1 MNLIKDTRIKMNE
14 ITILIPNA
22 RSPNFEGTET
32 VQIKNIINEINKKN
46 KTKIIWVIFQPS
58 KTQVKE
64 NEREQIINFSDY
76 GNAVEILNKFNPDLV
91 ITETEFFSQSI
102 AFVLAAK
109 FKKIPVVTYCFVSYV
124 NTNLIINI
132 KSRLRLLFSKKVFG
146 EITELEKKSLDTSM
160 IQFNI
165 RKLRFISKT
174 LKEIKY
180 NKIHIYFSIIS
191 FILKQFFSTSL
202 VPVEKQIEGKLN
214 LCSNTKWKE
223 YLEKNNFEK
232 STIVVTGDPY
242 LDQLFIKF
250 KNSKPVQNIE
260 TNKIKIL
267 FCTSPMNEHGYVS
280 KNEEDKIILKT
291 IDNILKNTNF
301 ELGIKIHPSTSS
313 KEEYEK
319 LINDR
324 KIPIYQKEKLTEK
337 LEQFDVMITYGASS
351 AILNAIMLKKPVVF
365 LDVFSYTKNLNLFY
379 DKLISIKCTNLDEIS
394 QKIMFSINN
403 EIKEENYNEY
413 IKQHL
418 EKFDGN
424 SAIRASNA
432 IMDVLKD

>member
-109 FKKIPVVTYCFVSYV
+109 FKKIPVVTYCFVAYV

-146 EITELEKKSLDTSM
+146 ETTELEKKSSDASM

-267 FCTSPMNEHGYVS
+267 FCTSPMHEHGYVS
-280 KNEEDKIILKT
+280 KSEEDEIILKT

-301 ELGIKIHPSTSS
+301 ELAIKIHPSTSS

-324 KIPIYQKEKLTEK
+324 KILIYQKEKLTEK